1 MSFSNQSNGQYRY
14 EDLNASFQPQL
25 FVTNLPFGISQNA
38 VAEVF
43 QNIGF
48 GNVEEVNI
56 KPGKNGLYAILK
68 FRQWNLQNTIQ
79 CRRILKSGKPINV
92 HSTNWTAFE
101 FKQKMFDKNKPT
113 IQYKSSNMTR
123 QTNEH
128 SHSIIQYP
136 IDPAI
141 APTLGLRPIGDC
153 QIANHTI
160 TYPPP
165 FHNPRFNPP
174 IAPTISQYNQSND
187 VRKMDN
193 RVQITNYSDRRN
205 DDRRNDERNYQYNY
219 NRNDNCNN
227 DNSTISRPV
236 SRKNQQSNAD
246 LNDEAIEQFLNL
258 IISAEPDKLIVV
270 KPVEVVEKQPQV
282 VQLVKPE
289 TEAEIIQRII
299 NRNEDKMYRDS
310 YICRDKEIAEEEEED
325 RLEQAG
331 EYEKLNIIRARKEEE
346 RIRYEPER
354 IKEVER
360 IIRELR
366 EIDINDQKRI
376 IAANIK
382 YIQEQEEEDRNNRE
396 NVRRIEEDRKEQIEQ
411 DYYRNRTQETEEP
424 EPVQSNNSRK
434 SCRLDIDTPNNI
446 VDNIVD
452 YYPNPLPIP
461 ILKRRIVKNK
471 LSVSV

>member
-1 MSFSNQSNGQYRY
+1 MSFSNQSNGQFRC
-14 EDLNASFQPQL
+14 EELNASFQPQL
-25 FVTNLPFGISQNA
+25 FVTNLPIGISRSDI
-38 VAEVF
+38 AEVF

-79 CRRILKSGKPINV
+79 CRRILKSGKPIPV

-113 IQYKSSNMTR
+113 LHYKSSNMIR

-128 SHSIIQYP
+128 SPSLIQYP
-136 IDPAI
+136 IDPTV

-160 TYPPP
+160 IYPPP
-165 FHNPRFNPP
+165 VHNPQFHPP
-174 IAPTISQYNQSND
+174 IAPTLSQYNQSND

-205 DDRRNDERNYQYNY
+205 DDRRNDQRNYQYNY
-219 NRNDNCNN
+219 NRNDNRKNDNRKN
-227 DNSTISRPV
+227 DNSTTSHPV
-236 SRKNQQSNAD
+236 SRQNQPSNAD

-258 IISAEPDKLIVV
+258 IISDEPDKLIAF
-270 KPVEVVEKQPQV
+270 KPVEVVEKQPAV

-331 EYEKLNIIRARKEEE
+331 EYEKLNIILARKEEE

-366 EIDINDQKRI
+366 EIDINDKKRI
-376 IAANIK
+376 IAANKK
-382 YIQEQEEEDRNNRE
+382 YIQEQEEEDRTNRE
-396 NVRRIEEDRKEQIEQ
+396 NVRRIEKDRKEQIEQ
-411 DYYRNRTQETEEP
+411 DYYRTRTQEIEEP
-424 EPVQSNNSRK
+424 EPVQLNNSRK

-446 VDNIVD
+446 VDNNVD
-452 YYPNPLPIP
+452 YYPNPMPIP
-461 ILKRRIVKNK
+461 ILHR
-471 LSVSV
+471 